1 MHKFPAG
8 ELLVRADKSNLL
20 DLSNK
25 MSGKS
30 DDIINILMQID
41 AKRCILR
48 DTPIYVYMPYFP
60 YARQDKVFNYGE
72 ANGFQVI
79 VELLTRIAYANNVY
93 FIIADLHTK
102 HPLNARFIE
111 IKQLDI
117 IKEYYK
123 EIADICGNIDMIV
136 SPDKGALNKSIEIG
150 KYLSTDVL
158 TCNKERDPKT
168 GEILSLNTNF
178 TVLKDQLNLLVVDDI
193 CDGGSTFLFLAKELR
208 EKFKNINSLNLYITH
223 GIFSK
228 GTEELRKHYDNIILF
243 NSVPQGENTVHISI
257 DPLEKVLDYKQIL
270 SKVLKFVT

>member
-8 ELLVRADKSNLL
+8 ELLVRTDKSNLL

-30 DDIINILMQID
+30 DDIINILMQIE
-41 AKRCILR
+41 AKRRILG
-48 DTPIYVYMPYFP
+48 DIPIYVYMPYFP

-79 VELLTRIAYANNVY
+79 VDLLTRTAYSNNVY
-93 FIIADLHTK
+93 FIVADLHTDY
-102 HPLNARFIE
+102 PLDDRFIQ
-111 IKQLDI
+111 IKQIDI

-123 EIADICGNIDMIV
+123 EITDVCSHVDMIV

-168 GEILSLNTNF
+168 GEILSLTTNL
-178 TVLKDQLNLLVVDDI
+178 TKIKDGLNLLVVDDI

-208 EKFKNINSLNLYITH
+208 EKFKNINSLNLYVTH

-228 GTEELRKHYDNIILF
+228 GTQELQKYYDNIVLF
-243 NSVPQGENTVHISI
+243 NVVPHEENNVHFSMN
-257 DPLEKVLDYKQIL
+257 PLEKVLDYKQIL
-270 SKVLKFVT
+270 SKILKPES

>member
-41 AKRCILR
+41 AKRRILG
-48 DTPIYVYMPYFP
+48 DIPIYVYMPYFP

-79 VELLTRIAYANNVY
+79 VDLLTRTAYSNNVY
-93 FIIADLHTK
+93 FIVADLHTDY
-102 HPLNARFIE
+102 PLDDRFIQ
-111 IKQLDI
+111 IKQIDI
-117 IKEYYK
+117 IKKYYK
-123 EIADICGNIDMIV
+123 EITDVCGDVGMIV

-150 KYLSTDVL
+150 KYLSTEVL
-158 TCNKERDPKT
+158 TCNKERNPKT
-168 GEILSLNTNF
+168 GEILSLTTNL
-178 TVLKDQLNLLVVDDI
+178 TKIKDGLNLLVVDDI
-193 CDGGSTFLFLAKELR
+193 CDGGSTFIFLAKELR
-208 EKFKNINSLNLYITH
+208 EKFKNINSLNLYVTH

-228 GTEELRKHYDNIILF
+228 GTQELQKYYDNIVLF
-243 NSVPQGENTVHISI
+243 NVVPHEENNVYISMN
-257 DPLEKVLDYKQIL
+257 PLEKVLDYKQIL
-270 SKVLKFVT
+270 SKILKSES

>member
-8 ELLVRADKSNLL
+8 ELLVRTDKSNLL

-41 AKRCILR
+41 AKRRILG
-48 DTPIYVYMPYFP
+48 DIPIYVYMPYFP

-79 VELLTRIAYANNVY
+79 VDLLTRTAYSNNVY
-93 FIIADLHTK
+93 FIVADLHTEY
-102 HPLNARFIE
+102 PLDDRFIQ
-111 IKQLDI
+111 IKQIDI
-117 IKEYYK
+117 IKKYYK
-123 EIADICGNIDMIV
+123 EITDVCGDIDMIV

-158 TCNKERDPKT
+158 TCNKERNPKT
-168 GEILSLNTNF
+168 GEILSLTTNL
-178 TVLKDQLNLLVVDDI
+178 THIKDGLNLLVVDDI

-208 EKFKNINSLNLYITH
+208 EKFKNINSLNLYVTH

-228 GTEELRKHYDNIILF
+228 GTQELRKHYDNIILF
-243 NSVPQGENTVHISI
+243 NVVPHEENNVYISMN
-257 DPLEKVLDYKQIL
+257 PLEKVLDYKQIL
-270 SKVLKFVT
+270 SKILKSES